1 MNLAGRVYFLLFY
14 ETAQLLK
21 IDEATTL
28 VHSSIRSTQDLSKR
42 DERTEEAGVEAG
54 IEGGVEAGAE
64 FRCWKAEGVTGEV
77 GAEKGEGVMDIAL
90 TRNIGTDNIIPV
102 LFLVIFDV

>member
-1 MNLAGRVYFLLFY
+1 MKLLLLYTQAFGARRILPRETKGQKKQESKQESKEESKQEQNSGAGKQKELQ
-14 ETAQLLK
+14 EQ
-21 IDEATTL
+21 
-28 VHSSIRSTQDLSKR
+28 
-42 DERTEEAGVEAG
+42 
-54 IEGGVEAGAE
+54 
-64 FRCWKAEGVTGEV
+64 V